1 MFNIGDILWQL
12 FYLALLVLL
21 FFMVVKAVRFFIKHM
36 TKMNNLEN
44 KRDELHE
51 RLKKKDNEGEARGAL
66 NGFGRIHQMD
76 TQFLGVRNKSLL
88 FLHRLGIIYT

>member
-21 FFMVVKAVRFFIKHM
+21 FVMVVKAVRFFIKHM

-44 KRDELHE
+44 KRDELHD
-51 RLKKKDNEGEARGAL
+51 RLKKKD
-66 NGFGRIHQMD
+66 D
-76 TQFLGVRNKSLL
+76 
-88 FLHRLGIIYT
+88 